1 MNPVP
6 ATKQDAS
13 SKLGDAFLLLGSLSF
28 DILAINEKTELI
40 IEVRYCRFNGL
51 IYVVS
56 LSLFYFR

>member
-51 IYVVS
+51 VYE
-56 LSLFYFR
+56 LF